1 MSTKLFKN
9 TEGKVLMSVGNKLIK
24 QPYEFGAAHDIR
36 ETRGLS
42 IANMYIRC
50 KSPIQNISNGA
61 FAIMTF
67 MDTAINQPNNNS
79 GVCRFESTSY
89 IAALGLS
96 FRTTDRPL
104 ITYNKTSESTYST
117 STVQFASSSPALSM
131 ASTRTATFNLSKTK
145 CNVFKNTTIGTEI
158 DHSLISFTPETYN
171 YFTFARGTAGYN
183 SYENG
188 INIAKWNRVLIFDR
202 YVSQGE
208 HLYFHNNG
216 LGNDTQSYQGV
227 ILDIRCKFAEIL
239 DFSLLQ
245 DGSDM
250 RVGCR
255 DYSGFN
261 RHGEIMNL
269 PAGTLQQKTDYAN
282 ANLFVPFQ

>member
-24 QPYEFGAAHDIR
+24 QPYEFGDAHDIR

-96 FRTTDRPL
+96 FRASDRPL
-104 ITYNKTSESTYST
+104 ITYNKTSESTYGT
-117 STVQFASSSPALSM
+117 STAILATTSILNM
-131 ASTRTATFNLSKTK
+131 TSTRTATFNLSKTK

-171 YFTFARGTAGYN
+171 YFTFARGTAGQN

-188 INIAKWNRVLIFDR
+188 INVAKWNRVLILDR
-202 YVSQGE
+202 YVSPGE
-208 HLYFHNNG
+208 HLYFHNNAR
-216 LGNDTQSYQGV
+216 GNDTQSYQGV
-227 ILDIRCKFAEIL
+227 ILDIQCKFAEIL
-239 DFSLLQ
+239 DFSILQ
-245 DGSDM
+245 NGSDM

-269 PAGTLQQKTDYAN
+269 PAGTAQQKVDFAN
-282 ANLFVPFQ
+282 ANLFVSFQ